1 MKTEVR
7 IAEFKAKLSKYL
19 RAVQRGREIVV
30 KDRETPIVRVVPYTA
45 SRKRLITIPP
55 TKSLKDVD
63 ELFKN
68 LKPTNVTPEDLEE
81 IWRWDR
87 RDRFPEDESV

>member
-1 MKTEVR
+1 MKSEVR

-30 KDRETPIVRVVPYTA
+30 KDRETPIVRVLPYTA

-55 TKSLKDVD
+55 RKPLKNLE
-63 ELFKN
+63 ELFKQ
-68 LKPTNVTPEDLEE
+68 LKPTNVAPEELDEAL
-81 IWRWDR
+81 RWVR
-87 RDRFPEDESV
+87 RDKYEDDSL